1 VYIASRAKN
10 EARVKS
16 DKITRILELNHTDVD
31 PVFNKVT
38 NPVQTNKS
46 VRGRQLYNGKL
57 LQKGVLTSGQN
68 WTISETTPSSD
79 KAMGGY
85 DVTVVPAGYR
95 TIQSNDYYSQKTNI
109 LENNM
114 LYDFN
119 ETLEIL
125 GSVELQSTSISDI
138 NKYNVNSFI
147 HTN

>member
-1 VYIASRAKN
+1 
-10 EARVKS
+10 
-16 DKITRILELNHTDVD
+16 
-31 PVFNKVT
+31 
-38 NPVQTNKS
+38 
-46 VRGRQLYNGKL
+46 
-57 LQKGVLTSGQN
+57 
-68 WTISETTPSSD
+68 
-79 KAMGGY
+79 MGGY